1 MNKPTLPSTDRT
13 RPSRSAP
20 MVAAASVVLFLS
32 GNALAQDGQPL
43 METTVEAESSALTVD
58 VAELESRI
66 EELRQEL
73 ATAREE
79 VLARAAQMAGL
90 ESENA
95 DLQSRL
101 GEGQTL
107 IQSLREEVATQTDR
121 IETITGRVADLE
133 AQLETTDGELSAA
146 LESIALKDEQ
156 LAGLRSA
163 NMDLQSEI
171 DSARNQM
178 SDLRDDVAAKAD
190 QIATMATDTST
201 LRTQLEA
208 VRNEL
213 STAMQDLDSRGEQ
226 VSRLESQT
234 IDLRAQLDTA
244 RERASELANRAE
256 LAEAEMHRTVDD
268 LQGRLATANRELA
281 SAKEEKEAVQSA
293 AEQEIT
299 ALRAL
304 LPPDEGGSL
313 DLDAV
318 RERAAQQAETLRETH
333 RALRRGG
340 HVDQEALQQ
349 ALAQATSDL
358 RKEQILVNRIMK
370 GTLYQVKEGDT
381 LGIIS
386 ARFYGSANAWPQ
398 VFDTNRHVLENAD
411 AVVPGT
417 TLILP

>member
-1 MNKPTLPSTDRT
+1 M
-13 RPSRSAP
+13 A
-20 MVAAASVVLFLS
+20 AAASVFLFLS
-32 GNALAQDGQPL
+32 CNALAQDGEPL
-43 METTVEAESSALTVD
+43 TETILEAESSALTAD
-58 VAELESRI
+58 IAELHSRI
-66 EELRQEL
+66 EALRQEL
-73 ATAREE
+73 ATAQEE
-79 VLARAAQMAGL
+79 AARSAAQLAGL

-133 AQLETTDGELSAA
+133 GQLETKDGELSAA

-163 NMDLQSEI
+163 NMDRQSEI
-171 DSARNQM
+171 DSVRNQM

-190 QIATMATDTST
+190 QIATMAADTST
-201 LRTQLEA
+201 LRTELEA
-208 VRNEL
+208 ARTEL

-226 VSRLESQT
+226 VSRLESQN
-234 IDLRAQLDTA
+234 IDLQAQLDSA
-244 RERASELANRAE
+244 KERASELANRAE
-256 LAEAEMHRTVDD
+256 LAEAEVQRTVDD
-268 LQGRLATANRELA
+268 LQGRLATANRELV

-293 AEQEIT
+293 AEQEIA

-333 RALRRGG
+333 RELRRGG
-340 HVDQEALQQ
+340 NVDQEALQQ

-358 RKEQILVNRIMK
+358 RKEQTLVNRIEK

-386 ARFYGSANAWPQ
+386 ARFYGSASAWPR
-398 VFDTNRHVLENAD
+398 VFDANRHVLENPD